1 VEVLDSEGM
10 GLVISIEFVKKHK
23 FKKKLKRPVYTRN
36 IDNVFNHEELIEYTV
51 EVELFYK
58 GYKKRTEIDVI
69 REQKWS
75 VILEMLWLV
84 CHNPEIDWRT
94 KEVKM
99 TRC

>member
-1 VEVLDSEGM
+1 MEVLDSEGM
-10 GLVISIEFVKKHK
+10 GLVISIEFVRKHK
-23 FKKKLKRPVYTRN
+23 FKKKLERPVYTRN
-36 IDNVFNHEELIEYTV
+36 IDDVFNHEELIEYTV

-58 GYKKRTEIDVI
+58 GYKERTEIDVI

-84 CHNPEIDWRT
+84 CYNSEIDWRT